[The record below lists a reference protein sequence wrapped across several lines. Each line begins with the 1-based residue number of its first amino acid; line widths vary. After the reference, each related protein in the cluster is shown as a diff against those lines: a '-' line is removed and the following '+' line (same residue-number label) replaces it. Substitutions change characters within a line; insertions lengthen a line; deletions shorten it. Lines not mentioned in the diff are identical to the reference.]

1 MPVNKLPR
9 RILEREPEGTNK
21 EMPEVKWGEYDG
33 VGLTIS

>member
-21 EMPEVKWGEYDG
+21 EMPEVRWGEYDG
-33 VGLTIS
+33 VGLTMA